1 MTVRPHRYR
10 LFIKATPEQ
19 VWQGI
24 TDPDFTEQY
33 FHETRFESSLEPGS
47 GHRYVWN
54 GDDQVVGD
62 VVEADPPKRL
72 VVTWRALY
80 RADLAAEPP
89 SRVEWTLTPAG
100 EGMTRLD
107 VVHGDLARSPL
118 TWDSV
123 RYGWVWILDSLKTL
137 LETGSALPDEPAESA
152 DGDGDAPAAAAEI
165 AGDWHRTQGIDA
177 NNSIWELLGQP
188 DRSPAENEEL
198 LRRAYAAAYHWSRAT
213 GSGPENEARALYMIG
228 RAQLAVGHGDLALE
242 YGDECLAQCNEFG
255 LVDFDLA
262 YAHEL
267 RARGLHA
274 VGRTDE
280 AEAELARARAVPIAD
295 PADHEILD
303 ADLAIPFA

>member
-33 FHETRFESSLEPGS
+33 FHRTRFESTLEPGS

-62 VVEADPPKRL
+62 VVEVDPPKRL
-72 VVTWRALY
+72 VATWRALY
-80 RADLAAEPP
+80 RAGMADEPP

-100 EGMTRLD
+100 AGMTRLD

-118 TWDSV
+118 TWESV

-137 LETGSALPDEPAESA
+137 LETGEALPEEA
-152 DGDGDAPAAAAEI
+152 GGDAAPVVAEDV
-165 AGDWHRTQGIDA
+165 AGDWHRAQGIDA

-188 DRSPAENEEL
+188 DRSRADDEEL

-228 RAQLAVGHGDLALE
+228 RAQLAVGHGELALE

-274 VGRTDE
+274 VGRIDE
-280 AEAELARARAVPIAD
+280 APAELARAREVPIAD
-295 PADHEILD
+295 ADDKAILD
-303 ADLAIPFA
+303 ADLAVPFT

>member
-33 FHETRFESSLEPGS
+33 FHATRFESSLEPGS
-47 GHRYVWN
+47 GFRYVWN

-62 VVEADPPKRL
+62 VVEAEPPTRL

-80 RADLAAEPP
+80 RAGMADEPP

-100 EGMTRLD
+100 AGMTRLD
-107 VVHGDLARSPL
+107 VVHGDLGRSPI
-118 TWDSV
+118 TWAAVKD
-123 RYGWVWILDSLKTL
+123 GWVWILDSLKTL
-137 LETGSALPDEPAESA
+137 LETGTPLPDEPRDTSPRATA
-152 DGDGDAPAAAAEI
+152 DEI
-165 AGDWHRTQGIDA
+165 AGDWHRAQAIDA
-177 NNSIWELLGQP
+177 NNSIWELLDQP
-188 DRSPAENEEL
+188 DRSRAENEEL

-213 GSGPENEARALYMIG
+213 GAGPENEARALYMIG
-228 RAQLAVGHGDLALE
+228 RAHLAVGRGELALE

-280 AEAELARARAVPIAD
+280 AAAELATARDVPIAD
-295 PADHEILD
+295 PDDRQILE
-303 ADLAIPFA
+303 ADLAVPLA